1 MTMQSIIGMNYVF
14 RGWITKNWV
23 DIRQQQPKKM
33 HTINKM
39 IIKHSVKFYSEA
51 WRHRNKIRHDPVK
64 YKEFI
69 IKWYHNVNE
78 MIKEDNRPEVL
89 KYARMQQ
96 LDLDQTEVAYIRQW
110 IIGVMNMR

>member
-1 MTMQSIIGMNYVF
+1 MTTQSIIGMNYVF

-23 DIRQQQPKKM
+23 DIRQQQLKKM

-51 WRHRNKIRHDPVK
+51 WRHRNEIRHDPVK

-96 LDLDQTEVAYIRQW
+96 LDLDQTEVAYIR
-110 IIGVMNMR
+110 

>member
-1 MTMQSIIGMNYVF
+1 
-14 RGWITKNWV
+14 
-23 DIRQQQPKKM
+23 
-33 HTINKM
+33 M
-39 IIKHSVKFYSEA
+39 IIKHSVKFYSEV
-51 WRHRNKIRHDPVK
+51 WRHRNEIRHDPVK

-96 LDLDQTEVAYIRQW
+96 LDFDQTEVAYIRQW
-110 IIGVMNMR
+110 IIGVMNMRKLAKVEKRNDIRQYFRIQPQN